1 MPPITFLMLRS
12 AVRARLEAPEE
23 TPRCS
28 LPARGPLLAGLVV
41 ALAVIGA
48 GTRPAAAQDATLPSG
63 PQIFF
68 TPNLWLAGVDAAIK
82 TPIQRAPEVNSSV
95 GPFQLLGHLDAVPFL
110 GQIEIHDGPFSLL
123 GGAVHVPVST
133 DITTRNMFFNGGSA
147 GLIANAGT
155 ATLLYRVVE
164 QPTQYADLGVGFR
177 PWAFT
182 ANLTLNP
189 GILPGQSVT
198 RSTSWVDPLIAGRY
212 HIDLPSGFLPN
223 GFPQSG
229 WGLTAQGDVGGFGVA
244 AHSDWRLE
252 GTIDY
257 TVKTLIDLHLV
268 YRSVNFNYQA
278 SGGLDLGFNVHMKG
292 PMLNA
297 TFKF

>member
-1 MPPITFLMLRS
+1 MTFTRS
-12 AVRARLEAPEE
+12 I
-23 TPRCS
+23 
-28 LPARGPLLAGLVV
+28 LACLVV
-41 ALAVIGA
+41 TLALIGA
-48 GTRPAAAQDATLPSG
+48 GTRPAAAQEATLPG
-63 PQIFF
+63 GVQVLF

-82 TPIQRAPEVNSSV
+82 TPLPRVPEVNSSV
-95 GPFQLLGHLDAVPFL
+95 GPFQMLGHLSAVPFL
-110 GQIEIHDGPFSLL
+110 GQVEIHDGPFSLL

-133 DITTRNMFFNGGSA
+133 DITTRNVLFNGGNA

-155 ATLLYRVVE
+155 ANLLYRVLE
-164 QPTQYADLGVGFR
+164 QPIQYVDLGVGFR

-189 GILPGQSVT
+189 GILPGASIT
-198 RSTSWVDPLIAGRY
+198 RSANWVDPLIAGRY
-212 HIDLPSGFLPN
+212 HIDLPSEFLPS
-223 GFPQSG
+223 GFG
-229 WGLTAQGDVGGFGVA
+229 FTAYGDVGGFGVA
-244 AHSDWRLE
+244 AHSDWQLS

-257 TVKTLIDLHLV
+257 TVKPWVDLHLG

-278 SGGLDLGFNVHMKG
+278 SGGFDLGFNVHMKG

>member
-1 MPPITFLMLRS
+1 MKSFFRRFRLTPGGS
-12 AVRARLEAPEE
+12 RA
-23 TPRCS
+23 
-28 LPARGPLLAGLVV
+28 GPLLAGLVV
-41 ALAVIGA
+41 GLTLIGA
-48 GTRPAAAQDATLPSG
+48 GMRPARAQDAAPPSSV
-63 PQIFF
+63 QILF
-68 TPNLWLAGVDAAIK
+68 TPNLWLAGVNAAIK
-82 TPIQRAPEVNSSV
+82 TPLQRAPEVNADV
-95 GPFQLLGHLDAVPFL
+95 GPFQVLGHLDAVPFL
-110 GQIEIHDGPFSLL
+110 GQVEIHDGPFSLL
-123 GGAVHVPVST
+123 GGAVHLPVST
-133 DITTRNMFFNGGSA
+133 DITTRNVFFNGGTA

-155 ATLLYRVVE
+155 ANLLYRVLE

-189 GILPGQSVT
+189 GILPGQSIT
-198 RSTSWVDPLIAGRY
+198 RSASWVDPLIAGRY

-223 GFPQSG
+223 GF
-229 WGLTAQGDVGGFGVA
+229 GLTAQGDVGGFGVA

-257 TVKTLIDLHLV
+257 TVKPWIDLHLG

-278 SGGLDLGFNVHMKG
+278 SGGFDLGFNVHMKG